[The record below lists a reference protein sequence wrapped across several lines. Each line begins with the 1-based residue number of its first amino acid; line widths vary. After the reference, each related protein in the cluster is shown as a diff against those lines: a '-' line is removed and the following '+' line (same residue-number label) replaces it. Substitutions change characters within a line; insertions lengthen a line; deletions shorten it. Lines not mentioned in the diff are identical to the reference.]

1 MNQIRSVQA
10 LNQRELDAV
19 TPPSASW
26 HTDHRNSAFIYIGGL
41 DARLSEGDVIVI
53 FSQYGQPNYLNLP
66 RDKETGKPR
75 GFAFLRY
82 ADQRSTDLAVDNL
95 GGADVLGRKLRV
107 DHCEYKVREGERVW
121 DNTYGSEGEDDPE
134 EMKGSGSENEGEK
147 RPVLKEEREL
157 EKLIREHDEEDPLKS
172 MLVQEKREE
181 VRGAIERWEKEQA
194 REKRREK
201 GRRRHRRVEDD
212 RRDEDCDGRYR
223 RRERSGSQFRHYDEG
238 HKRRRRG
245 GGDSSARD
253 DGNRENRRGH
263 VRPVSS
269 DSRDGHRERRRGHT
283 RSQSSDSR
291 DDRRKRRVSPRR
303 RSPSRDRRRHE
314 RKHEDTTTTGVET
327 APIDLQRESADIPTS
342 TEDEEATID
351 GHQSIADKEAIVA
364 EQQSIGDEESAIDK

>member
-1 MNQIRSVQA
+1 MTPNPLHAPFRH
-10 LNQRELDAV
+10 
-19 TPPSASW
+19 PPSASW

-157 EKLIREHDEEDPLKS
+157 EKLIREHDEEDPLK
-172 MLVQEKREE
+172 
-181 VRGAIERWEKEQA
+181 
-194 REKRREK
+194 
-201 GRRRHRRVEDD
+201 
-212 RRDEDCDGRYR
+212 
-223 RRERSGSQFRHYDEG
+223 
-238 HKRRRRG
+238 
-245 GGDSSARD
+245 
-253 DGNRENRRGH
+253 N
-263 VRPVSS
+263 
-269 DSRDGHRERRRGHT
+269 
-283 RSQSSDSR
+283 
-291 DDRRKRRVSPRR
+291 
-303 RSPSRDRRRHE
+303 
-314 RKHEDTTTTGVET
+314 TTTTGVET

-351 GHQSIADKEAIVA
+351 GHQSIADKEAIVG